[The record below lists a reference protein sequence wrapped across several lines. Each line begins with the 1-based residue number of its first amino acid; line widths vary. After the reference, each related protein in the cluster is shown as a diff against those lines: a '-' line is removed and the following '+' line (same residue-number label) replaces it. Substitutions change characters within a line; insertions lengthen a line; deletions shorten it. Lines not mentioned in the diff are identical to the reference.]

1 MAGYRKKYPPLLK
14 TIIMKN
20 PLSNIALKSV
30 VSSWIRKT
38 KYFIRYIC
46 KQQPVY
52 IIESMPYT
60 IENEISFSPNA
71 LVATFDK
78 KFTPLA
84 EAKGLVYAGIYN
96 GGNITVK
103 GNYERIVEIIDNLL
117 CNAIKCTSNGFV
129 ILNVKYVEGK
139 LDICVADN
147 GTGMSET
154 HIQLFYL
161 SGKMFDYRE
170 LPELAGRNLT
180 ETLAIVRMLRGSM
193 KVFSDAG
200 KGCKFIVQLPIS
212 VI

>member
-1 MAGYRKKYPPLLK
+1 
-14 TIIMKN
+14 MKN

-46 KQQPVY
+46 KQQPTY
-52 IIESMPYT
+52 TMESTPYT
-60 IENEISFSPNA
+60 AEDEISFSPNV
-71 LVATFDK
+71 LVTTFDK

-96 GGNITVK
+96 GGNITIK

-117 CNAIKCTSNGFV
+117 CYAIKCTSNGFV
-129 ILNVKYVEGK
+129 ILSVKYVNGK
-139 LDICVADN
+139 LVVCVADS

-161 SGKMFDYRE
+161 SGKRFDYRE

-193 KVFSDAG
+193 KVFSHAG
-200 KGCKFIVQLPIS
+200 KGCKFIIQLPMS

>member
-1 MAGYRKKYPPLLK
+1 M
-14 TIIMKN
+14 
-20 PLSNIALKSV
+20 
-30 VSSWIRKT
+30 SSLIRKT
-38 KYFIRYIC
+38 KYLIRYIC
-46 KQQPVY
+46 KQQPA
-52 IIESMPYT
+52 YT
-60 IENEISFSPNA
+60 MDSTLYTAEDEISFSPNV
-71 LVATFDK
+71 LVTTFDK

-96 GGNITVK
+96 GGNITIK
-103 GNYERIVEIIDNLL
+103 ENYERIVEIIDNLL

-129 ILNVKYVEGK
+129 ILNVKYVNGK
-139 LDICVADN
+139 LVVCVADS

-200 KGCKFIVQLPIS
+200 KGCKFIIQLPIS

>member
-1 MAGYRKKYPPLLK
+1 M
-14 TIIMKN
+14 
-20 PLSNIALKSV
+20 
-30 VSSWIRKT
+30 
-38 KYFIRYIC
+38 
-46 KQQPVY
+46 
-52 IIESMPYT
+52 ESTPYT
-60 IENEISFSPNA
+60 AQDEISFSPNV
-71 LVATFDK
+71 LVTTFDK

-129 ILNVKYVEGK
+129 ILSVKYVNGK
-139 LDICVADN
+139 LVVCVADS

-161 SGKMFDYRE
+161 SGKRFDYRE

-200 KGCKFIVQLPIS
+200 KGCKFIVQLPVSTILE
-212 VI
+212 

>member
-1 MAGYRKKYPPLLK
+1 
-14 TIIMKN
+14 MKN
-20 PLSNIALKSV
+20 LLSNIALKSV
-30 VSSWIRKT
+30 MSSLIRKT
-38 KYFIRYIC
+38 KYLIRYIC
-46 KQQPVY
+46 KQQPA
-52 IIESMPYT
+52 YT
-60 IENEISFSPNA
+60 MDSTLYTAEDEISFSPNA

-84 EAKGLVYAGIYN
+84 EAKGLIYAGIYN

-117 CNAIKCTSNGFV
+117 CNAIKCTLNGFV

-139 LDICVADN
+139 LDICVADS
-147 GTGMSET
+147 GIGMSET

-161 SGKMFDYRE
+161 SGKRFDYRE

-180 ETLAIVRMLRGSM
+180 ETLAIVRMLKGSI

-200 KGCKFIVQLPIS
+200 KGCKFIIQLPVS

>member
-1 MAGYRKKYPPLLK
+1 
-14 TIIMKN
+14 MKN

-52 IIESMPYT
+52 IIESTPYAA
-60 IENEISFSPNA
+60 ENEISFSPSV

-78 KFTPLA
+78 KFIPLA
-84 EAKGLVYAGIYN
+84 EAKGLIYAGIYN

-117 CNAIKCTSNGFV
+117 CNAIKCTSSGFV
-129 ILNVKYVEGK
+129 ILSVKYVNGK
-139 LDICVADN
+139 LVVCVADS
-147 GTGMSET
+147 GIGMSET

-161 SGKMFDYRE
+161 SGKRFDYRE

-180 ETLAIVRMLRGSM
+180 ETLAIVRMLKGSI

-200 KGCKFIVQLPIS
+200 KGCKFIIQLPVS

>member
-1 MAGYRKKYPPLLK
+1 
-14 TIIMKN
+14 MKN

-84 EAKGLVYAGIYN
+84 EAKGLIYAGIYN

-129 ILNVKYVEGK
+129 ILNVEYINGK
-139 LDICVADN
+139 LIVCVADS
-147 GTGMSET
+147 GTGMSAAQ
-154 HIQLFYL
+154 IQRFNL
-161 SGKMFDYRE
+161 SEMKFGNTE
-170 LPELAGRNLT
+170 LSEYIGRDLT
-180 ETLAIVRMLRGSM
+180 DTLGIVNKLRGSI
-193 KVFSDAG
+193 KLFSDGG
-200 KGCKFIVQLPIS
+200 KGCKFIIQLPVSIYE
-212 VI
+212 

>member
-1 MAGYRKKYPPLLK
+1 
-14 TIIMKN
+14 MKN

-30 VSSWIRKT
+30 MSSLIRKT
-38 KYFIRYIC
+38 KYLIRYIC
-46 KQQPVY
+46 KQQPAY
-52 IIESMPYT
+52 TMDSTPYT
-60 IENEISFSPNA
+60 AEDEISFSPNV
-71 LVATFDK
+71 LVTTFDK
-78 KFTPLA
+78 KFTSLA

-103 GNYERIVEIIDNLL
+103 GNYEHIVELIDNLL

-129 ILNVKYVEGK
+129 ILNVEYVKGK
-139 LDICVADN
+139 LVVCVADS
-147 GTGMSET
+147 GIGMSET

-161 SGKMFDYRE
+161 SGRRFDYRE

-200 KGCKFIVQLPIS
+200 KGCKFIVQLPVSTILE
-212 VI
+212 

>member
-1 MAGYRKKYPPLLK
+1 MDTFKRCPPLPK

-30 VSSWIRKT
+30 VSSWIRRT

-46 KQQPVY
+46 KQQPTY
-52 IIESMPYT
+52 TMESTPYAA
-60 IENEISFSPNA
+60 ENEISFSPNA
-71 LVATFDK
+71 LVTTFDK

-96 GGNITVK
+96 SGNITVK

-129 ILNVKYVEGK
+129 ILNVEYVEGM
-139 LDICVADN
+139 LNICVADS
-147 GTGMSET
+147 GTGMSEAQ
-154 HIQLFYL
+154 IQLFYL
-161 SGKMFDYRE
+161 SGKRFDYQE
-170 LPELAGRNLT
+170 LPELAGRNLA
-180 ETLAIVRMLRGSM
+180 ETLAIVRMLKGSM

-200 KGCKFIVQLPIS
+200 KGCKFIIQLPMS

>member
-1 MAGYRKKYPPLLK
+1 
-14 TIIMKN
+14 MKN

-30 VSSWIRKT
+30 VSSLIRRT

-46 KQQPVY
+46 KQQPAYTVDSTLY
-52 IIESMPYT
+52 IAED
-60 IENEISFSPNA
+60 EISFSPNA
-71 LVATFDK
+71 LVTVFDE
-78 KFTPLA
+78 KFMPLA
-84 EAKGLVYAGIYN
+84 ESKGLIYAGICN
-96 GGNITVK
+96 GRNITVK

-117 CNAIKCTSNGFV
+117 CNSIKCTSNGFV
-129 ILNVKYVEGK
+129 ILSVEYAKDK
-139 LDICVADN
+139 LDICVADS

-161 SGKMFDYRE
+161 LGKRFDYRE

-200 KGCKFIVQLPIS
+200 KGCKFIVIQPLQFLFYDL
-212 VI
+212 